1 MQREQEVIGKI
12 KDAALLP
19 LFYHDDE
26 DVCRRLVSSLYD
38 GGIRC
43 IEFTNRGE
51 HAAKNFQQLVKH
63 RDADMKD
70 LLLATGTIK
79 TADHAKQFIEAG
91 ADFLISPFF
100 DAAVCDEA
108 YMQKIFWIPGC
119 MTPNEIHIAEQAGCA
134 MIKLFPGNLLG
145 PGFVEAILPLFPDL
159 DFIVTGG
166 VDATEENIKAWFK
179 AGAAGVG
186 LGSKL
191 ISKDV
196 LQKKDYAALQVKAKE
211 VISIIQKI
219 KTAQK

>member
-1 MQREQEVIGKI
+1 MEREQQIITQI
-12 KDAALLP
+12 KNAALLP
-19 LFYHDDE
+19 LFYHDE
-26 DVCRRLVSSLYD
+26 EKVCADIVSSLYD
-38 GGIRC
+38 SGIRC

-51 HAAKNFQQLVKH
+51 KALKNFGQLIRH

-79 TADHAKQFIEAG
+79 TAEDAKQFIGAG

-119 MTPNEIHIAEQAGCA
+119 MTPSEVHVAEQAGCT
-134 MIKLFPGNLLG
+134 MIKLFPGNVLG

-159 DFIVTGG
+159 DFVVTGG
-166 VDATEENIKAWFK
+166 VDATEENIKSWFN

-196 LQKKDYAALQVKAKE
+196 LQKKDFAALREKAKE

-219 KTAQK
+219 KPAQK

>member
-1 MQREQEVIGKI
+1 MEREQHIITQI

-26 DVCRRLVSSLYD
+26 KVCVALVSSLYEA
-38 GGIRC
+38 GIRC

-51 HAAKNFQQLVKH
+51 QALKNFRQLVKH
-63 RDADMKD
+63 RDSNLKD

-79 TADHAKQFIEAG
+79 TADHAKQFIDAG

-100 DAAVCDEA
+100 DSAVCDEA
-108 YMQKIFWIPGC
+108 YMQKIFWVPGC
-119 MTPNEIHIAEQAGCA
+119 MTPGEIQVAEQAGCTL
-134 MIKLFPGNLLG
+134 IKLFPGNVLG

-159 DFIVTGG
+159 DFVVTGG
-166 VDATEENIKAWFK
+166 VDATEENIKSWFK
-179 AGAAGVG
+179 AGAVGVG

-196 LQKKDYAALQVKAKE
+196 LQKKDYAALQVKTKE

-219 KTAQK
+219 KSAQK